1 MFGGDKMA
9 SSVRLKEGMNN
20 EHPNANIERLFL
32 QDVFGRMRLK
42 DLQIIQQKQLEI
54 PSRRERVWF
63 IVYLL

>member
-1 MFGGDKMA
+1 MFGADKMA

-42 DLQIIQQKQLEI
+42 DLQVIQ
-54 PSRRERVWF
+54 
-63 IVYLL
+63 